1 MVNIKE
7 EQFIEEEVQKV
18 ESPNVQASSK
28 AKTYLPKLKKV
39 SLLEKC
45 FYAAVI
51 ITAISLAISQL
62 YVKYLIESTQ
72 NEINVVQTKIDNNN
86 SKVADLKQQQN
97 ELLRSDRVKEIAE
110 NAGLTSNTD
119 NLRKLN

>member
-1 MVNIKE
+1 M
-7 EQFIEEEVQKV
+7 
-18 ESPNVQASSK
+18 
-28 AKTYLPKLKKV
+28 KKV

-51 ITAISLAISQL
+51 ITAISLAVSQL

-72 NEINVVQTKIDNNN
+72 NEINAVQTTIDDNAAKI
-86 SKVADLKQQQN
+86 ADLKQQQN
-97 ELLRSDRVKEIAE
+97 ELLRSDRVKQIAE

>member
-7 EQFIEEEVQKV
+7 EQFIEEDVQKV
-18 ESPNVQASSK
+18 SSPNVQATSK
-28 AKTYLPKLKKV
+28 AKAYLPKLKKV

-51 ITAISLAISQL
+51 ITAISLAVSQL

-72 NEINVVQTKIDNNN
+72 NEINAVQTTIDDNAAKI
-86 SKVADLKQQQN
+86 ADLKQQQN
-97 ELLRSDRVKEIAE
+97 ELLRSDRVKQIAE